1 MVLSFKIIGFF
12 ITFLLLFW
20 FGFLWFSQKQLG
32 FKFVIDKRKR
42 NYNSLEKF
50 LDSFYGSFYKKTHE
64 LIFRNQFKDMEL
76 CIKCK
81 EEKESIKLTEME
93 DQQNK
98 LNQHIIV
105 EYYRT
110 DDESWLHLCGR
121 EGYTFKCSRHNI
133 RVYDMIICLN

>member
-1 MVLSFKIIGFF
+1 MVLFFKIIGC
-12 ITFLLLFW
+12 IIAFLLLFW
-20 FGFLWFSQKQLG
+20 VCFLWLYQKQVG
-32 FKFVIDKRKR
+32 FRFVIDKRKR

-93 DQQNK
+93 NQQSK

-105 EYYRT
+105 EYYISNRK
-110 DDESWLHLCGR
+110 SWRNLCGR
-121 EGYTFKCSRHNI
+121 EGYVFKCSKHNI
-133 RVYDMIICLN
+133 EVYNMVICMN